1 MNLCSGVHLREIKV
15 LILRYPKVVLKKI
28 FNKLDRAQEVIRKCY
43 FELENLGIV
52 KFTEASS
59 QTPDGLCF
67 TGNKPED
74 DELYETET
82 KLAIRFLEKKAK
94 AENIDITDQALAY
107 IAIRA
112 NTRVRDLEG
121 ALSRVVAYSELAS
134 EEITVNMVEDV
145 LKDVYPEKK

>member
-1 MNLCSGVHLREIKV
+1 M
-15 LILRYPKVVLKKI
+15 RYPKVVLKKI

-74 DELYETET
+74 DELFDM
-82 KLAIRFLEKKAK
+82 LLNIRFLEKKAK
-94 AENIDITDQALAY
+94 TENIDIPDEALAY

-112 NTRVRDLEG
+112 NNRVRDLEG

-145 LKDVYPEKK
+145 LKDVYPEK

>member
-1 MNLCSGVHLREIKV
+1 M
-15 LILRYPKVVLKKI
+15 RYPKVVLKKI

-74 DELYETET
+74 DEL
-82 KLAIRFLEKKAK
+82 LDMLLNIRFLEKKAK
-94 AENIDITDQALAY
+94 AENIDIPDEALAY

-112 NTRVRDLEG
+112 NNRVRDLEG

-145 LKDVYPEKK
+145 LKDVYPEK

>member
-1 MNLCSGVHLREIKV
+1 M
-15 LILRYPKVVLKKI
+15 RYPKVVLKKI
-28 FNKLDRAQEVIRKCY
+28 FNKLERAQEVIRKCY

-74 DELYETET
+74 DELYDM
-82 KLAIRFLEKKAK
+82 LLNIRFLEKKAK
-94 AENIDITDQALAY
+94 VENIDIPDEALAY

-112 NTRVRDLEG
+112 NNRVRDLEG
-121 ALSRVVAYSELAS
+121 ALSRVVAYSELAG
-134 EEITVNMVEDV
+134 EKITTNLVADA
-145 LKDVYPEKK
+145 LKGVYPEKSNLCNK

>member
-1 MNLCSGVHLREIKV
+1 M
-15 LILRYPKVVLKKI
+15 RYPKVVLKKI
-28 FNKLDRAQEVIRKCY
+28 FNKLERAQEVIRKCY

-74 DELYETET
+74 DELYDM
-82 KLAIRFLEKKAK
+82 LLNIRFLEKKAK
-94 AENIDITDQALAY
+94 VENIDIPDEALAY

-112 NTRVRDLEG
+112 NNRVRDLEG
-121 ALSRVVAYSELAS
+121 ALSRVVAYSELAG
-134 EEITVNMVEDV
+134 EKITANLVADA
-145 LKDVYPEKK
+145 LKGVYPEKK

>member
-1 MNLCSGVHLREIKV
+1 M
-15 LILRYPKVVLKKI
+15 RYPKVVLKKI

-74 DELYETET
+74 DELYDM
-82 KLAIRFLEKKAK
+82 LLNIRFLEKKAK
-94 AENIDITDQALAY
+94 VENIDIPDEALAY

-112 NTRVRDLEG
+112 NNRVRDLEG

-145 LKDVYPEKK
+145 LKDVYPEK

>member
-1 MNLCSGVHLREIKV
+1 MRNYSINIEITEGR
-15 LILRYPKVVLKKI
+15 LTKI

-43 FELENLGIV
+43 YELEDLGVV

-59 QTPDGLCF
+59 QMPDGLCF
-67 TGNKPED
+67 TSNKPED

-94 AENIDITDQALAY
+94 AENIDIPDEALAY

-112 NTRVRDLEG
+112 NNRVRDLEG
-121 ALSRVVAYSELAS
+121 ALSRVVAYSELAG
-134 EEITVNMVEDV
+134 EKITANLVADA

>member
-1 MNLCSGVHLREIKV
+1 M
-15 LILRYPKVVLKKI
+15 RYPKVVLKKI

-59 QTPDGLCF
+59 QTPDGLFF

-74 DELYETET
+74 DELYDM
-82 KLAIRFLEKKAK
+82 LLNIRFLEKKAK
-94 AENIDITDQALAY
+94 VENIDITDQALAY

-145 LKDVYPEKK
+145 LKDVYPEK

>member
-1 MNLCSGVHLREIKV
+1 M
-15 LILRYPKVVLKKI
+15 RYPKVVLKKI
-28 FNKLDRAQEVIRKCY
+28 FNKLERAQEVIRKCY

-74 DELYETET
+74 DKLYDM
-82 KLAIRFLEKKAK
+82 LLNIRFLEKKAK
-94 AENIDITDQALAY
+94 AENIDIPDEALAY

-112 NTRVRDLEG
+112 NNRVRDLEG

-145 LKDVYPEKK
+145 LKDVYPEK

>member
-1 MNLCSGVHLREIKV
+1 M
-15 LILRYPKVVLKKI
+15 RYPKVVLKKI
-28 FNKLDRAQEVIRKCY
+28 FNKLERAQEVIRKCY

-74 DELYETET
+74 DKLYDM
-82 KLAIRFLEKKAK
+82 LLNIRFLEKKAK
-94 AENIDITDQALAY
+94 AENIDIPDEALAY

-112 NTRVRDLEG
+112 NNRVRDLEG
-121 ALSRVVAYSELAS
+121 ALSRVVAYSELAG
-134 EEITVNMVEDV
+134 EKITANLVADA
-145 LKDVYPEKK
+145 LKGVYPEKK